1 MGDISPN
8 EFGNL
13 DHTTAAQER
22 LNVSVSIDIN
32 TIVQSHLEHLP
43 CLPIERKI
51 DMLEALLDEI
61 RKWQSPPTL
70 SQLVEQAEQQIAR
83 GEWEEGGLGGE

>member
-1 MGDISPN
+1 MASMGDIPPN

-32 TIVQSHLEHLP
+32 TIVQAHLEHLP
-43 CLPIERKI
+43 CLAIERKI

-70 SQLVEQAEQQIAR
+70 LTGKKADLGVSSEQ
-83 GEWEEGGLGGE
+83 